1 MLDVTSDGTLCR
13 LGALDFLDVDVRTDS
28 SLVALRNFLTT
39 DDWHGVIPRDR
50 YSSLVVG
57 VLCRQEW
64 EKTGVAGNILTRWD
78 GSGFKRNRRGN
89 VYYIMAN
96 IKKKLSKQRWSWTQK
111 NLNNNNNK
119 KNNKKKKNNNRFEAH
134 ADYCIICQKI
144 LGLLT

>member
-1 MLDVTSDGTLCR
+1 MASICSEDDTTLDVTSDGTLCR

-39 DDWHGVIPRDR
+39 DDWHGVIPRDK

-78 GSGFKRNRRGN
+78 GSGLKRNRRGN
-89 VYYIMAN
+89 IYYIMAN
-96 IKKKLSKQRWSWTQK
+96 IKKKPLKTEMVLDQK
-111 NLNNNNNK
+111 NKNNNNK
-119 KNNKKKKNNNRFEAH
+119 K
-134 ADYCIICQKI
+134 
-144 LGLLT
+144 